1 MDTTIESFAHAG
13 LQVSIGWEEDSS
25 PFNPREMGDE
35 LGTMVCWHPDY
46 LLGDEQLRSG
56 DGRGAVETPFET
68 ARGRSDFAS
77 LESLERYLRVVQG
90 AVCILPLYL
99 LDHSGLAMSAGSNYV
114 GRGDTASGG
123 RDSWGNARGWD
134 TTMVGFIFTTAERVR
149 ELCGAPVRA
158 GDAFY
163 CPRDW
168 PAERSAHEWVES
180 QLRCEVSVYD
190 AYLQGEVY
198 WYAVE
203 DENGEILDSCGGFLG
218 GGCDAQGRE
227 LDPLDYVR
235 QEAREAA
242 ETAAADRSQRRRD
255 LARAWAQAHGA
266 VTT

>member
-1 MDTTIESFAHAG
+1 MDTTIETFDHAG
-13 LQVSIGWEEDSS
+13 LTVSIGWEEDSS

-46 LLGDEQLRSG
+46 LLGDYQLAG
-56 DGRGAVETPFET
+56 GAVETVYET
-68 ARGRSDFAS
+68 GGGRSDFRS
-77 LESLERYLRVVQG
+77 MEVLERYLRRVQG

-134 TTMVGFIFTTAERVR
+134 TTMVGFIYTTAERVQ

-168 PAERSAHEWVES
+168 PADRSAREWVES
-180 QLRCEVSVYD
+180 QLRCEVSTYD
-190 AYLQGEVY
+190 SYLQGEVY
-198 WYAVE
+198 WYTVE
-203 DENGEILDSCGGFLG
+203 NDRGEILDSCGGFLG

-242 ETAAADRSQRRRD
+242 ETFAKIRRKQRAQRGRALRRSRT
-255 LARAWAQAHGA
+255 